1 MKHNRGIGNSRFGVL
16 VCGAA
21 LLAAAAAYAGD
32 DEPAPPAYLV
42 FDTGPAG
49 GSFAFGSSIN
59 NSGWVSG
66 AITTAGGAIH
76 AALYVPG
83 DVIDLGTLGGA
94 NSAVEWPVKNNHGI
108 VVGIAESATP
118 DPNGETFS
126 CADFIPGTGTT
137 CLPFMWQ
144 QTIGMVQLP
153 LLGGNNGFAT
163 GANNSGVAVGWAET
177 AVHDPT
183 CISPQVL
190 QFLAVEWGPGAG
202 EKRVLP
208 PWPGDS
214 TSAATAINES
224 GQVVGISGDCG
235 DAVGAF
241 SARHAL
247 LWQNGRPIRL
257 PTLGGE
263 GWNTPMAINRSGT
276 AAGFSDTP
284 GDVVGGVLTG
294 NFQAALWP
302 AGGGIVNLHTLP
314 GDALAQATGINDR
327 GQVIGTSFAA
337 SGASRAF
344 LWQNGRIYDLNTLV
358 PAGST
363 LHMVSTGDINDHGDI
378 TGQACVIASGC
389 TVLHTFVAI
398 PAPGAAASASQS
410 EGEQAPMAVAD
421 PRVLRQHLH
430 LGHPGAARIGAY

>member
-1 MKHNRGIGNSRFGVL
+1 MKHNGGSRDSRVAVL
-16 VCGAA
+16 VCGVA

-32 DEPAPPAYLV
+32 DEPASPAYLV

-49 GSFAFGSSIN
+49 GSFAAGSGIN

-66 AITTAGGAIH
+66 LITTASGATH

-83 DVIDLGTLGGA
+83 NVIDLGTLGGA
-94 NSAVEWPVKNNHGI
+94 NSAVEWPVKNTHGV
-108 VVGIAESATP
+108 VVGIAESATL
-118 DPNGETFS
+118 DPSGEAFS
-126 CADFIPGTGTT
+126 CADFIPTTGTT
-137 CLPFMWQ
+137 CLPFIWQ
-144 QTIGMVQLP
+144 QTTGMVALP

-163 GANNSGVAVGWAET
+163 GVNNAGVAVGWAET

-183 CISPQVL
+183 CILPQVL
-190 QFLAVEWGPGAG
+190 QFLAVEWGPATG

-214 TSAATAINES
+214 TSAATAINAS

-247 LWQNGRPIRL
+247 LWQNGRPVQL
-257 PTLGGE
+257 PTLGGQ
-263 GWNTPMAINRSGT
+263 GWNTPMAINNSGA

-284 GDVVGGVLTG
+284 GDVLGGVLTA

-302 AGGGIVNLHTLP
+302 AGGGVVNLHALP
-314 GDALAQATGINDR
+314 GDALAEATGINDR

-344 LWQNGRIYDLNTLV
+344 LWQNGRIYDLNALV
-358 PAGST
+358 PANSA
-363 LHMVSTGDINDHGDI
+363 LYMVGTGDINDHGDI
-378 TGQACVIASGC
+378 TGEACVVASGC
-389 TVLHTFVAI
+389 TVFHTFVAI
-398 PAPGAAASASQS
+398 PAPGTVAASQND
-410 EGEQAPMAVAD
+410 GEQASMAVAD
-421 PRVLRQHLH
+421 PRILRQHLH
-430 LGHPGAARIGAY
+430 LGDTGAARIGAD

>member
-1 MKHNRGIGNSRFGVL
+1 MKHNRGISNSRLAILACGV
-16 VCGAA
+16 A
-21 LLAAAAAYAGD
+21 LLAAAAAYAAD

-49 GSFAFGSSIN
+49 GSFAFGSGIN

-66 AITTAGGAIH
+66 AMTTASGAIH
-76 AALYVPG
+76 AALYEPG
-83 DVIDLGTLGGA
+83 NVIDLGTLGGV
-94 NSAVEWPVKNNHGI
+94 NSAVEWPVKNDHGI

-118 DPNGETFS
+118 DPNGEAFS
-126 CADFIPGTGTT
+126 CADFIPETGTT
-137 CLPFMWQ
+137 CLPFIWQ
-144 QTIGMVQLP
+144 QTTGMVQLP

-163 GANNSGVAVGWAET
+163 GVNNAGVAVGWAET

-183 CISPQVL
+183 CILPQVL
-190 QFLAVEWGPGAG
+190 QFLAVAWGPGPG
-202 EKRVLP
+202 EKQVLP

-247 LWQNGRPIRL
+247 LWQNGHPVRL
-257 PTLGGE
+257 PTLGGQ
-263 GWNTPMAINRSGT
+263 GWNTPMAINDSGT

-284 GDVVGGVLTG
+284 GDVVGGVLTA

-314 GDALAQATGINDR
+314 GDALAEATGINAR

-344 LWQNGRIYDLNTLV
+344 LWQEGRIYDLNTLV
-358 PAGST
+358 PADST
-363 LHMVSTGDINDHGDI
+363 LYMVGTGDINDQGDI

-389 TVLHTFVAI
+389 TVFHTFVAI

-410 EGEQAPMAVAD
+410 EGERASMTVAD
-421 PRVLRQHLH
+421 PRILRQHLH
-430 LGHPGAARIGAY
+430 LGRTGAARIRAD

>member
-1 MKHNRGIGNSRFGVL
+1 MKHNRGIGNSRVGVL
-16 VCGAA
+16 LCGVAWLACGAA
-21 LLAAAAAYAGD
+21 WAAD

-49 GSFAFGSSIN
+49 GNFAFGSAIN

-66 AITTAGGAIH
+66 AITTASGAIH
-76 AALYVPG
+76 AALYLPG
-83 DVIDLGTLGGA
+83 NVIDLGTLGGT
-94 NSAVEWPVKNNHGI
+94 NSAVEWPVKNNHGV

-118 DPNGETFS
+118 DPLGETFS
-126 CADFIPGTGTT
+126 CADFIPPTGTT
-137 CLPFMWQ
+137 CLPFIWQ
-144 QTIGMVQLP
+144 QATGMVQLP

-163 GANNSGVAVGWAET
+163 GVNNSAVAVGWAET

-183 CISPQVL
+183 CIAPQVL
-190 QFLAVEWGPGAG
+190 QFLAVEWGPAAG

-247 LWQNGRPIRL
+247 LWQNGRPVQL

-263 GWNTPMAINRSGT
+263 GWNTPMAINNSGS

-284 GDVVGGVLTG
+284 GDVVGGVLTA

-314 GDALAQATGINDR
+314 GDALAEATGINDL

-358 PAGST
+358 PADSA
-363 LHMVSTGDINDHGDI
+363 LYMVGTGDINDHGDI
-378 TGQACVIASGC
+378 TGQACVVASGC
-389 TVLHTFVAI
+389 TVFHTFVAI
-398 PAPGAAASASQS
+398 PAPGTSAASEAQGSNASL
-410 EGEQAPMAVAD
+410 AVAD

-430 LGHPGAARIGAY
+430 LGHTGAARIGAY

>member
-1 MKHNRGIGNSRFGVL
+1 MKHNRGIGNSPVGALLCGV
-16 VCGAA
+16 A
-21 LLAAAAAYAGD
+21 LLAAGAAYAGD

-49 GSFAFGSSIN
+49 GNIAAGSGIN
-59 NSGWVSG
+59 NAGWVSG
-66 AITTAGGAIH
+66 FITTSTGAFH

-83 DVIDLGTLGGA
+83 NVIDLGTLGGA
-94 NSAVEWPVKNNHGI
+94 NSAVEWPVKNNHGV

-118 DPNGETFS
+118 DPNGEVFS
-126 CADFIPGTGTT
+126 CVDFIPTTGTT
-137 CLPFMWQ
+137 CLPFIWQ
-144 QTIGMVQLP
+144 QTTGMVQLP

-163 GANNSGVAVGWAET
+163 AVNNAGVAVGWAET
-177 AVHDPT
+177 AFHDPT

-190 QFLAVEWGPGAG
+190 QFLAVEWGPAAG
-202 EKRVLP
+202 EKQVLP

-214 TSAATAINES
+214 TSAATAINAS

-247 LWQNGRPIRL
+247 LWQNGRPVRL
-257 PTLGGE
+257 QTLGGQ
-263 GWNTPMAINRSGT
+263 GWNTPMAINNSGA

-344 LWQNGRIYDLNTLV
+344 LWQNGRIYDLNSLV
-358 PAGST
+358 PANSA
-363 LHMVSTGDINDHGDI
+363 LYMVATGDINDHGDI
-378 TGQACVIASGC
+378 TGEACVVASGC
-389 TVLHTFVAI
+389 TVFHTFVAI
-398 PAPGAAASASQS
+398 PAPGTQAASQN
-410 EGEQAPMAVAD
+410 EGEQASMAVVD
-421 PRVLRQHLH
+421 PRILKQHLH
-430 LGHPGAARIGAY
+430 LGHVGAARIEAR